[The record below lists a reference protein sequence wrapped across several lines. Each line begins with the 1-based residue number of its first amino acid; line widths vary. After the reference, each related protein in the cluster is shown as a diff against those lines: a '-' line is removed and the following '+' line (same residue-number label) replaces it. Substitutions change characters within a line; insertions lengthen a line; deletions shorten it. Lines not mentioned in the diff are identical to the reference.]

1 VDIILHYK
9 DHSEHAEIFT
19 VTAIGQED
27 VIFGLPWLREHN
39 LEVDWRTEEVKMS

>member
-9 DHSEHAEIFT
+9 GHSECAIFA

-27 VIFGLPWLREHN
+27 VILEQPWLKEHN
-39 LEVDWRTEEVKMS
+39 PEVDWRTEEVKMS